1 MTIEICV
8 GSTCHVYGSYE
19 ILTYIRNRLK
29 EEKLQDR
36 VRFKSAFCMGNCPG
50 AVCMRIDGERF
61 DGIRPDNAE
70 EFFATH
76 IMSRLS
82 AEGGEEQA

>member
-19 ILTYIRNRLK
+19 ILTYLRNRLK

-36 VRFKSAFCMGNCPG
+36 IHFRSAFCMGNCPG
-50 AVCMRIDGERF
+50 AVCLRVDGERF
-61 DGIRPDNAE
+61 DGICADNVE
-70 EFFATH
+70 DFFKTQ
-76 IMSRLS
+76 IMSRLP
-82 AEGGEEQA
+82 A